1 MHFTIFNTSKS
12 YVYTRVFWSLNHRS
26 KKCQKPLI
34 ERHFSSNFWDYVQW
48 RFYCLYIV
56 GVCTRETWQF
66 SGILRNTCRSSSCR
80 RHTDIE
86 REEEG
91 ETNASPCSIW
101 KTEGGRRRLCSKVYR
116 NRICLRAYRIHSK
129 KVTQAIRAAR
139 ASFDTPPMVAV
150 PARSARVKVVVLTC
164 LRASRI
170 RFHRAWAL

>member
-1 MHFTIFNTSKS
+1 MKRDNFPEYYGTLAGVVVVVDTQISS
-12 YVYTRVFWSLNHRS
+12 
-26 KKCQKPLI
+26 
-34 ERHFSSNFWDYVQW
+34 ERK
-48 RFYCLYIV
+48 
-56 GVCTRETWQF
+56 RE
-66 SGILRNTCRSSSCR
+66 R
-80 RHTDIE
+80 
-86 REEEG
+86 

-170 RFHRAWAL
+170 RFHRA